1 MASWCGLMD
10 LGSLGDTISA
20 PCTVRRNNPGCSSA
34 NKLQV
39 SKIRKDLS
47 HGSQKSTAFW
57 KRKANA
63 SRGYVIHPPLTLPI
77 RFKPGRICRNMGLG
91 SSTGS
96 TLPENGTQ
104 HRCRDLSQLTRD
116 PFRSSQFGI
125 IFRSLDQPSADL
137 GKSAVGLVN
146 QKRSNWITR
155 LSRLP
160 DCLSLHLPANDGRHQ
175 NVRSNFSFVSQ

>member
-1 MASWCGLMD
+1 MASCCGLMD

-34 NKLQV
+34 NKLQSEQDPQRLIARV
-39 SKIRKDLS
+39 AEINRLLEAKGERL
-47 HGSQKSTAFW
+47 KSYA
-57 KRKANA
+57 
-63 SRGYVIHPPLTLPI
+63 IHPPLTLPI
-77 RFKPGRICRNMGLG
+77 RFKPGRTYRNMGLG

-146 QKRSNWITR
+146 QKRSNWITP
-155 LSRLP
+155 LSR
-160 DCLSLHLPANDGRHQ
+160 
-175 NVRSNFSFVSQ
+175 